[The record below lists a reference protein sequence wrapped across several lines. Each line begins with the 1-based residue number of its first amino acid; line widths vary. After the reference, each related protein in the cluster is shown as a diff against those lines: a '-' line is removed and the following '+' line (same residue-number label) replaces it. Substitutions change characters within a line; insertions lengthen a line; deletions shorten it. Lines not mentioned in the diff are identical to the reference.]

1 MLSKN
6 KIKLIQSLARKKV
19 RDQERIFLVEGDKM
33 VMEAVH
39 SDYSVEMLCATDSF
53 LNSGQLPP
61 DAARE
66 VITVSDE
73 EIRKA
78 SLLQSPQH
86 SLAVVKMKED
96 QFSLPSICNKL
107 SLALDFIQDPGN
119 LGTMIRTADWFGI
132 EYLLCSDDTVDCY
145 NPKVIQASMGAI
157 FRVKVYYLSLAQ
169 ILQQAV
175 DSGIPV
181 FGTFLDGENL
191 YSHPLSSSG
200 ILVMGN
206 EGNGISEEV
215 EKTVSQRLFIPPYP
229 ESTPRS
235 ESLNV
240 ATATAICCAEFRRR
254 HSVLC

>member
-1 MLSKN
+1 
-6 KIKLIQSLARKKV
+6 
-19 RDQERIFLVEGDKM
+19 
-33 VMEAVH
+33 
-39 SDYSVEMLCATDSF
+39 
-53 LNSGQLPP
+53 
-61 DAARE
+61 
-66 VITVSDE
+66 
-73 EIRKA
+73 
-78 SLLQSPQH
+78 
-86 SLAVVKMKED
+86 
-96 QFSLPSICNKL
+96 
-107 SLALDFIQDPGN
+107 
-119 LGTMIRTADWFGI
+119 MIRTADWFGI
-132 EYLLCSDDTVDCY
+132 EHLLCSDDTVDCC

-157 FRVKVYYLSLAQ
+157 FRVKVHYLRLAQ

-175 DSGIPV
+175 DSEIPV

-229 ESTPRS
+229 ESAPRS

-254 HSVLC
+254 HSGLY